1 MKYNKKN
8 KENKK
13 KRLVRFVRKKFS
25 ERERLNRKR
34 NFLKNSKIII
44 N

>member
-1 MKYNKKN
+1 MKYNKK
-8 KENKK
+8 KNKK
-13 KRLVRFVRKKFS
+13 TKRRLVRFVRKKFS